1 MKKCDTEYDKT
12 PPPPQKKG
20 SWLIN
25 AFRYLLFGGLL
36 YYLSVY
42 IVAGMIKKNSLK
54 KTRL

>member
-1 MKKCDTEYDKT
+1 MKKCVNDTEYDKT

-42 IVAGMIKKNSLK
+42 IVAGMIKKTL
-54 KTRL
+54 